1 MNKTL
6 VSVIMAAYNEEKFI
20 SRAIKSILNQSY
32 GNFEFIIVNDFSK
45 DNTLDIIKNF
55 KDKRIILINN
65 KFNLG
70 LTRSLNIG
78 IKVAKGEY
86 IARMDSD
93 DISDLLRFE
102 YQVQVLQK
110 RPKIGVVASWYGIID
125 EDEKLI
131 SLHKIPK
138 SGEYRVIDFIEKST
152 RFSHGS
158 VMIRKKCLDKVKLYC
173 EKFLYAQDLDLW
185 LRLSKLCDFYIIP
198 KFLYS
203 HRLSPNIFEKR
214 EIQRIFSMHARE
226 CALSRERKIPE
237 PSFKISNDK
246 LCRLRKELSKR
257 DKKAYYH
264 YLVGIRKGE
273 IGNYF
278 ESRKELWKAIT
289 INPFLIRIWYKLILN
304 CFPKKIS
311 NKINEWVNYFLFRY
325 NKKKIL

>member
-1 MNKTL
+1 
-6 VSVIMAAYNEEKFI
+6 MAAYNEEKFI

-32 GNFEFIIVNDFSK
+32 GNFEFIIINDFSK

-65 KFNLG
+65 EFNLG

-78 IKVAKGEY
+78 IKIAKGEY

-93 DISDLLRFE
+93 DISDFLRFE

-138 SGEYRVIDFIEKST
+138 SREYRVIDFIEKST
-152 RFSHGS
+152 WFCHGS
-158 VMIRKKCLDKVKLYC
+158 VMIRKKCLDKAKLYR

-185 LRLSKLCDFYIIP
+185 LRLSKFCSFFIVP
-198 KFLYS
+198 QFLYY
-203 HRLSPNIFEKR
+203 HRLSPKIIEKR
-214 EIQRIFSMHARE
+214 EIQRIFYMYARE
-226 CALSRERKIPE
+226 CALSREKNLPE
-237 PSFKISNDK
+237 PSFEIPNDK
-246 LCRLRKELSKR
+246 LFKLKKVLSVR
-257 DKKAYYH
+257 DKRAYYH
-264 YLVGIRKGE
+264 YLLGIKKSE
-273 IGNYF
+273 TGNYF
-278 ESRKELWKAIT
+278 ESRKELLKAIT

-311 NKINEWVNYFLFRY
+311 NKIKELVNYFIFRY